1 MIVQPSS
8 APNLRQTLAL
18 SRAILPLMAAVCI
31 AGAGNGLLTTVVSL
45 HLSSGHFSAF
55 GVQII
60 LSGFPTGFLAG
71 GLVAHGIVARLGHER
86 TFRILALLTALVGV
100 CFALSDQAVL
110 WFLLRLFNGVSM
122 AVLFIVAESWIN
134 LYAGPY
140 NRGTLF
146 SLYMLM
152 TSLSV
157 LLGQLM
163 VRLADPQG
171 GSLFII
177 ASGVGLGGVLLSKFV
192 MPAWPALL
200 DTGKGVDIPAIIP
213 ARSERFGLWRLAC
226 LAPVT
231 VIAAFQAG
239 MTNLN
244 VFAMTPLYGEQIGL
258 STSTTI
264 GLTTAFSVGG
274 FIAQSPMG
282 WLSDKF
288 DRRALLTMV
297 GGLAVLFCTIVSL
310 LGNTSAWLLYALFFA
325 YGAATLTIYPLAIA
339 FGNARIESRFMVLAS
354 GRLLLLYA
362 VGGVVA
368 PLLSTNLMMHFGP
381 RSLFI
386 FMGSGAFCVAVAACF
401 NLLRSSGSA
410 PIGESTPAADR
421 GN

>member
-1 MIVQPSS
+1 MTVQPSS
-8 APNLRQTLAL
+8 APNFRQTLAL

-45 HLSSGHFSAF
+45 HLGSGHFSAYA
-55 GVQII
+55 VQII
-60 LSGFPTGFLAG
+60 LSGFPIGFLAG
-71 GLVAHGIVARLGHER
+71 CLVTHGIVARLGHER

-100 CFALSDQAVL
+100 GFALGDQALL
-110 WFLLRLFNGVSM
+110 WFSLRLVNGVAM
-122 AVLFIVAESWIN
+122 AALFIVAESWIN

-171 GSLFII
+171 VALFII
-177 ASGVGLGGVLLSKFV
+177 ATGVGLGGVLLSKYI

-200 DTGKGVDIPAIIP
+200 ETGKSVDLPPLMP
-213 ARSERFGLWRLAC
+213 ARGERFGLWRLAC

-244 VFAMTPLYGEQIGL
+244 VFAVTPLYGEQIGL

-264 GLTTAFSVGG
+264 GLTTAFSIGG
-274 FIAQSPMG
+274 FLAQSPMG
-282 WLSDKF
+282 WLSDQF
-288 DRRALLTMV
+288 DRRALLIMV
-297 GGLAVLFCTIVSL
+297 GGLAVLFCGLVAL
-310 LGNTSAWLLYALFFA
+310 LGNAPAPLLYALFFA

-339 FGNARIESRFMVLAS
+339 FGNARIESRFMVLVS

-381 RSLFI
+381 TSLFI
-386 FMGSGAFCVAVAACF
+386 FMGSGAFCVVAAACF
-401 NLLRSSGSA
+401 NLLRSPASA
-410 PIGESTPAADR
+410 ALGERAPATDIG
-421 GN
+421 N